1 MKVIGFRKSEFKGDD
16 GNMVKGMNIFVT
28 FPSEKGEGEECER
41 IYLTEKRLAE
51 IGYKPTVGDEIKP
64 EYNRYGKVSGLEL
77 LG

>member
-41 IYLTEKRLAE
+41 TYLTEKRLAE